1 MVSRSRRRRTAIDT
15 FKGIDVQPTLR
26 TLRDPVHFVAF
37 GFGAGLA
44 PRAPG
49 TAGSVV
55 GLAAA
60 WWMLELS
67 VLAQITVVTVVVAG
81 GIWVCGASARR
92 LGRHDHP
99 GIVLDEI
106 AGILATALAVP
117 ERSFLWFALVFVL
130 FRFFDIVKPWPIRDV
145 DHRLGGGLG
154 IMLDDLIAA
163 LFAAICVVMIR
174 VLLPTI

>member
-1 MVSRSRRRRTAIDT
+1 LRVT
-15 FKGIDVQPTLR
+15 FR
-26 TLRDPVHFVAF
+26 TLLDPVHFLAF

-49 TAGSVV
+49 TAGSLVGVV
-55 GLAAA
+55 LAWWLLLAPFYWRAAIVAAA
-60 WWMLELS
+60 I
-67 VLAQITVVTVVVAG
+67 AAG
-81 GIWVCGASARR
+81 IFICGESARR
-92 LGRHDHP
+92 LNAHDHP

-106 AGILATALAVP
+106 VAVLFGALAAP
-117 ERSFLWFALVFVL
+117 ERSFFWLALLFVL
-130 FRFFDIVKPWPIRDV
+130 FRIFDIAKPWPIRDV

-163 LFAAICVVMIR
+163 LFAAIGLAVIR

>member
-1 MVSRSRRRRTAIDT
+1 LRVT
-15 FKGIDVQPTLR
+15 FR
-26 TLRDPVHFVAF
+26 TLLDPVHFVAF

-55 GLAAA
+55 GVVIA
-60 WWMLELS
+60 WWLVPLPFYLRVAI
-67 VLAQITVVTVVVAG
+67 VLVAFVA
-81 GIWVCGASARR
+81 GIWVCGESARR
-92 LGRHDHP
+92 LDAHDHP

-106 AGILATALAVP
+106 VAVLAAALVMS
-117 ERSFLWFALVFVL
+117 ERSLLGLFLVFVL
-130 FRFFDIVKPWPIRDV
+130 FRIFDIAKPWPIRDV

-163 LFAAICVVMIR
+163 LYAAVGLAVIR

>member
-1 MVSRSRRRRTAIDT
+1 LRV
-15 FKGIDVQPTLR
+15 TLR
-26 TLRDPVHFVAF
+26 TLLDPVHFVAF

-55 GLAAA
+55 GIVIA
-60 WWMLELS
+60 WWLMPLPFQVRVAI
-67 VLAQITVVTVVVAG
+67 VLVAVAA
-81 GIWVCGASARR
+81 GIWVCGESARR
-92 LGRHDHP
+92 LDAHDHP

-106 AGILATALAVP
+106 VAVLAA
-117 ERSFLWFALVFVL
+117 ALVMADRSLPALFLLFVL
-130 FRFFDIVKPWPIRDV
+130 FRIFDIAKPWPIRDV

-163 LFAAICVVMIR
+163 LFAAIGLAAIR